1 MKNLT
6 PEMEGMMDSLR
17 ERLSAKNT
25 DLDDSPL
32 WNVVAAYLN
41 ATVTSVEGGFRG
53 EKDLREALKV
63 LTEYDRLRG
72 PSGGH
77 ESLAASSR
85 GGLPAIG

>member
-1 MKNLT
+1 MKNMT
-6 PEMEGMMDSLR
+6 PEMEAMMTSLR

-41 ATVTSVEGGFRG
+41 ATVDSVEGGFRG
-53 EKDLREALKV
+53 DKDLREALKV

-72 PSGGH
+72 RSG
-77 ESLAASSR
+77 E
-85 GGLPAIG
+85 AIEPP